1 MAAINE
7 PKPVDPQLLQSGEA
21 APQEVIQQQ
30 VVSQDYSVLR
40 LAVVGLIL
48 AILLSLAGVVYLTF
62 AERNL
67 PEGLT
72 AIGSAAVGALATMLV
87 SPSRRQP

>member
-7 PKPVDPQLLQSGEA
+7 PKSADPQLLLSGEA

-48 AILLSLAGVVYLTF
+48 AIVLALFGVVYLTF
-62 AERNL
+62 VERDL

-87 SPSRRQP
+87 RPPLK